1 MALTVGELNVQLE
14 ARTREFRSQLRR
26 AEGRIDRFER
36 KARTGTAAAG
46 GAFRGLGA
54 AIGIVTVAVAAL
66 ATAFAA
72 LGLGR
77 FVLAGVRAA
86 ATFESIGVALK
97 TLTGSA
103 AGAAKV
109 LKQVEDLVVETPFSL
124 EEVAGA
130 ARSVAV
136 VFQDNTDA
144 VAEFTA
150 ITADLAAATNR
161 PIQQIG
167 ENLVRAFSSGLGAA
181 EVFRDSGIT
190 EFIKNITGETDVT
203 KISAEELA
211 LALRQL
217 TADGGIFF
225 RAAAE
230 QAATL
235 GGAISNT
242 AIAFDNFQRAVGAA
256 ISEPLTDFM
265 INQLQPAFQ
274 ALERIVKENA
284 DTLRD
289 FAQNVL
295 TNVQAKFAAIFQGTI
310 DLLRALG
317 PLADAFDLLRA
328 IAAPL
333 VNFNQAIARSLLLI
347 VGTIADLV
355 RAAVSGS
362 QAIAAAARFDFSGAA
377 EAAEEFKANIG
388 SIGDR
393 FDETVEA
400 IKGDV
405 DDVVDAFQN
414 IGRSREFLDSAA
426 EGLEFLREKVA
437 EVSEEIRNAPPPQ
450 RVIAEDITPK
460 VGGDRG
466 MEGAKGEGTRFGER
480 FAEGFSSTF
489 GAAIR
494 GESVDFIG
502 DFSELLLQQSEEAL
516 STAFQEAVDGFG
528 DLLQKAVGAS
538 GIGDLFTG
546 EGALGGIG
554 TFFSEKLGD
563 NAGKLLGG
571 TALGILGA
579 GIGAFRREQKT
590 ESAAAQVQSAVDSA
604 EKVRGIVA
612 GPTSIAIA
620 QVDRGISDAFLPTE
634 RLLTLIEENT
644 RSTARATSDTGTG
657 SVPSGGTSEATQAL
671 ANEGPSLV

>member
-46 GAFRGLGA
+46 GAFRGLGV
-54 AIGIVTVAVAAL
+54 AIGLVTAAL
-66 ATAFAA
+66 AAMGAAFAA
-72 LGLGR
+72 VGIGR
-77 FVLAGVRAA
+77 FVIGGVKMA
-86 ATFESIGVALK
+86 ATFESIGVALE

-103 AGAAKV
+103 EGAAKV
-109 LKQVEDLVVETPFSL
+109 LAQVEELVVATPFAL
-124 EEVAGA
+124 DEVAGA

-161 PIQQIG
+161 PIGQIG

-190 EFIKNITGETDVT
+190 EFIKNVTGETDVT

-217 TADGGIFF
+217 TSDGGVFF
-225 RAAAE
+225 EAAAA
-230 QAATL
+230 QAKTL

-242 AIAFDNFQRAVGAA
+242 SIAFDNFQRAVGAS
-256 ISEPLTDFM
+256 ISEPLVDFM
-265 INQLQPAFQ
+265 LNQLQPAFQ
-274 ALERIVKENA
+274 ALERIVKENQA
-284 DTLRD
+284 TLRD
-289 FAQNVL
+289 FAQNTL
-295 TNVQAKFAAIFQGTI
+295 TFVQRKFADIFQGLI

-317 PLADAFDLLRA
+317 PVADAFDFLRA
-328 IAAPL
+328 VSAPL
-333 VNFNQAIARSLLLI
+333 LNFQQAFARSLLLVI
-347 VGTIADLV
+347 GTITDLV
-355 RAAVSGS
+355 RAAVSGAK
-362 QAIAAAARFDFSGAA
+362 AIQAAARFDFEGAFA
-377 EAAEEFKANIG
+377 AAEEFKANIG
-388 SIGDR
+388 SIEER
-393 FDETVEA
+393 FDRTVEA

-405 DDVVDAFQN
+405 DDVVVAFTS
-414 IGRSREFLDSAA
+414 IGDTRESLDLAA
-426 EGLEFLREKVA
+426 DGLEKLRETVA
-437 EVSEEIRNAPPPQ
+437 EVSEEIRNAPPAK
-450 RVIAEDITPK
+450 RVVAEDITPK
-460 VGGDRG
+460 VGGDDKKD
-466 MEGAKGEGTRFGER
+466 AKGEGTRFGER

-502 DFSELLLQQSEEAL
+502 DFAELLNQQSAEAL
-516 STAFQEAVDGFG
+516 KDSFQEAVDGFG
-528 DLLQKAVGAS
+528 DLLSSAVSGS
-538 GIGDLFTG
+538 GIADLFKG

-554 TFFSEKLGD
+554 SFFSEKLGD
-563 NAGKLLGG
+563 DAGKILGG

-579 GIGAFRREQKT
+579 GIGAFRREQET

-612 GPTSIAIA
+612 GPTSIAVA

-634 RLLTLIEENT
+634 RLLTLIEQNT
-644 RSTARATSDTGTG
+644 RATATQTSSTGTG